1 MKKILLTL
9 AVALGFGAM
18 ASATDYTIDKFDTS
32 KWTISKYDYG
42 NGTQNKTQATGSFT
56 VDGATF
62 KCTWKQEANTSA
74 FSAQANQLRWYKDS
88 QLSIEAPADQVI
100 TKIVITTQDDDKY
113 VVKFAVSGESEPD
126 ITLNTTDKTI
136 TWVAANPVAK
146 FVATATTAQIRV
158 NKMVITTES
167 AASSKKPANLSFGE
181 TTNFTIMLG
190 DAFTAPTLTKAT
202 TAAVTYSSSVPAVAE
217 VDAASGAVTVKGT
230 GTTKIKATATEN
242 DEFYGG
248 EAEYTLNVIK
258 TTKVDLVN
266 IVFDG
271 KFAIYMPTVGVATPF
286 TTAYGYFF
294 PEEVTVADNAFD
306 VNEAYLFTFAKSGEN
321 WTIQNADGKFIG
333 MNATNKSFNAYDTA
347 DAEGSNCYWTVTFDA
362 DKNVKIANTGR
373 TGFYMYCCQ
382 YQGKW
387 EITNTDAELG
397 ENEFLP
403 QLFGDKAAAEDAA
416 GIADIATEAVEGAVE
431 YYNLQGIRMQGEL
444 APGLYIRREGNK
456 AAKILVR

>member
-1 MKKILLTL
+1 MKKLLLTL

-18 ASATDYTIDKFDTS
+18 ASATDYTIDPFKTS
-32 KWTISKYDYG
+32 DWTTSKYDYDG
-42 NGTQNKTQATGSFT
+42 GTQNKTQAKGSFT

-62 KCTWKQEANTSA
+62 NCTWKQEANTSA

-100 TKIVITTQDDDKY
+100 TKIVITTQDDNKY
-113 VVKFAVSGESEPD
+113 VVKFAVAGESEPD

-146 FVATATTAQIRV
+146 FVATATAAQIRV

-230 GTTKIKATATEN
+230 GTTKIKATAAEN

-321 WTIQNADGKFIG
+321 WTIQRADGKFIG

-347 DAEGSNCYWTVTFDA
+347 DAEGSNCYWTVTFDGN
-362 DKNVKIANTGR
+362 NVKIANTGR
-373 TGFYMYCCQ
+373 AGFYMYCCQ

-403 QLFGDKAAAEDAA
+403 QLFGDKAAAEAA
-416 GIADIATEAVEGAVE
+416 GIADIATEAIEGAAE